1 MNREAM
7 IRASCLAADL
17 RAYLDGFAKCDQTDI
32 EQWHKDLDDA
42 LTGLER
48 ELSKSELGS

>member
-1 MNREAM
+1 MNREAT
-7 IRASCLAADL
+7 IRAHCLAADL
-17 RAYLDGFAKCDQTDI
+17 RAFLDDFLKQTWSEQER

-48 ELSKSELGS
+48 ELSKSE